1 MSVLDG
7 FISTWSQARE
17 TFGQGVPATG
27 EQFDKSGPL
36 TTMQSNVESAAPGS
50 RWTGVGASAY
60 QTANADHGKVFA
72 QLAALDK
79 QLSSHVTA
87 SSEVVAAGR
96 QNLDTIR
103 KWVVDGAAAVPPG
116 KNHDQMVMQIVNKG
130 LGQLREIV
138 TKSNGDLATI
148 GGKIRGLGGEYDAL
162 GNQPLAPKEGV
173 GDGVLGEEV

>member
-27 EQFDKSGPL
+27 EQFDQSGPL
-36 TTMQSNVESAAPGS
+36 IDMQSTVESAAPGS
-50 RWTGVGASAY
+50 RWTGSGALAY
-60 QTANADHGKVFA
+60 QTANADHGKVLG
-72 QLAALDK
+72 QLAALDQ

-87 SSEVVAAGR
+87 SSQVVAAGR
-96 QNLDTIR
+96 HNLDTIR
-103 KWVVDGAAAVPPG
+103 KWVVDSAAAVPPG

-130 LGQLREIV
+130 LGQLRETV

-148 GGKIRGLGGEYDAL
+148 SGHIRGLGGQYEAL
-162 GNQPLAPKEGV
+162 GNQKFAPK
-173 GDGVLGEEV
+173 

>member
-1 MSVLDG
+1 MGVLDG
-7 FISTWSQARE
+7 FISTWSNARE

-27 EQFDKSGPL
+27 EQFDDSGPL

-50 RWTGVGASAY
+50 RWTGAGAAAY

-103 KWVVDGAAAVPPG
+103 KWVVDGAAAVP
-116 KNHDQMVMQIVNKG
+116 
-130 LGQLREIV
+130 
-138 TKSNGDLATI
+138 LARTTT
-148 GGKIRGLGGEYDAL
+148 RWSCRS
-162 GNQPLAPKEGV
+162 
-173 GDGVLGEEV
+173 